1 MKCTDDLHPSSS
13 VGFSVGDRTVNSL
26 AVCREKYG
34 SAVMGRSFRVPQ
46 PASVVSG
53 SMGLAGLSGIA
64 LGKRIEV
71 FLLLHS
77 SSSPQRFH

>member
-13 VGFSVGDRTVNSL
+13 VGFSVGDHAVNSS

-34 SAVMGRSFRVPQ
+34 SAVMGKLVRVPR

-53 SMGLAGLSGIA
+53 SSGLAVLSGTA

-71 FLLLHS
+71 FLLPHS
-77 SSSPQRFH
+77 S

>member
-13 VGFSVGDRTVNSL
+13 VGDHTVNSL
-26 AVCREKYG
+26 AACREKYG

-46 PASVVSG
+46 HVVSG
-53 SMGLAGLSGIA
+53 PVGLAVLSGTA

-77 SSSPQRFH
+77 S